1 MDTIKLRAVKRFDL
15 DGRFITEKSPP
26 FDLPKHIALQ
36 HVALGNCILDDGA
49 TRERAPLPEPPVDVA
64 TRPKRRGRKPRGE

>member
-26 FDLPKHIALQ
+26 FDLPRYVALEHI
-36 HVALGNCILDDGA
+36 ALGNCIVDDGA
-49 TRERAPLPEPPVDVA
+49 TREREPLPEPPVAVTA
-64 TRPKRRGRKPRGE
+64 KRRGRKRSDA